1 MSETI
6 TAPKR
11 LVKPSAKSYAGLLKT
26 GELKD
31 KKAFVAPVY
40 LEEQMLLPTMELYLA
55 TAASMQEH
63 ANKCRTKAP
72 RRQKATATVCVWER
86 LF

>member
-1 MSETI
+1 MSEAI

-11 LVKPSAKSYAGLLKT
+11 LVKPSAKSYASLLKAN
-26 GELKD
+26 ELKD
-31 KKAFVAPVY
+31 RRAFVAPVY
-40 LEEQMLLPTMELYLA
+40 VEEQMLLPTMELYLA

-63 ANKCRTKAP
+63 ASNCRSKAP
-72 RRQKATATVCVWER
+72 RRQKASATVCVWER